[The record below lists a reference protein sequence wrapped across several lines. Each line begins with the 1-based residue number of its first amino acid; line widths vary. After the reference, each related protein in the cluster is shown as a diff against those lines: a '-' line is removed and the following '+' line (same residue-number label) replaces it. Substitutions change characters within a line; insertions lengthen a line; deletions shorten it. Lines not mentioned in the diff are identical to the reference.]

1 LKELGQPPNKKEILS
16 MRKQLMILAAVALVF
31 GAVNASA
38 ATQNTNT
45 NTISP
50 TLKINVTVQDAIELT
65 LSTSA
70 IPLSCTVNAGGG
82 ADYNVSFGTVDALA
96 INPAVCGA
104 SYAPTTPGVTNS
116 AYYSAYV
123 LTPIFTS
130 QAVTSNTVKAYVS
143 TNFAKANLSVVYSTA
158 APAGIGSLSAMGT
171 TPATANTLLTNA
183 VSGTAQTQYVGVE
196 VAPTNAAALTGA
208 DSAIVTYT
216 LTVI

>member
-1 LKELGQPPNKKEILS
+1 
-16 MRKQLMILAAVALVF
+16 MRKQLMILAAVALVS
-31 GAVNASA
+31 ASVNVFA
-38 ATQNTNT
+38 ATQATNT

-50 TLKINVTVQDAIELT
+50 TLKINVTVQDAIQLT

-70 IPLSCTVNAGGG
+70 IAGSCVINAGGG
-82 ADYNVSFGTVDALA
+82 ADYNVSFGTVDALG
-96 INPAVCGA
+96 INPATCG
-104 SYAPTTPGVTNS
+104 SLYAPTTPGVTNS

-123 LTPIFTS
+123 LTPVFTS
-130 QAVTSNTVKAYVS
+130 QAVTTNTVKAFVS

-158 APAGIGSLSAMGT
+158 APAGIGSLNAMGVG
-171 TPATANTLLTNA
+171 AGAANTLLTNA

-196 VAPTNAAALTGA
+196 VAPTNGSATYVGA